1 MLPRLQAIGHTYD
14 LQLVITELLTHKS
27 MSAMASGEGPE
38 PILHLLLDRYIMALP
53 LDVYSIIGGIDWL
66 VEIQR
71 PDGCLAV
78 LQRATTMTL
87 NREYINTTLVPLLP
101 KLRAW
106 GASKSMADILPPTYQ
121 SIVSAWL
128 GIALGPFPA
137 VNTALAELA
146 ELDKRWRCSCF
157 ECTQARQ
164 FLTRGT
170 AKSIDLRQIGAPA
183 RRHVETYLT
192 MYARQSSKFD
202 TLRGQG
208 KQGLTVSSA
217 GLLTSA
223 DSTSPYCRFLDRTCF
238 PSFQDGNPSKRRRK
252 AFSIASPRIQKNS
265 LVCLVR
271 CTIMHWLSCA
281 EPLYL
286 V

>member
-1 MLPRLQAIGHTYD
+1 MGQCVL
-14 LQLVITELLTHKS
+14 
-27 MSAMASGEGPE
+27 
-38 PILHLLLDRYIMALP
+38 
-53 LDVYSIIGGIDWL
+53 
-66 VEIQR
+66 EIQR

-78 LQRATTMTL
+78 LQRATSTTL

-106 GASKSMADILPPTYQ
+106 GASKSMTDILPPTYQ

-128 GIALGPFPA
+128 GIALGPFPI
-137 VNTALAELA
+137 VNTALTELA
-146 ELDKRWRCSCF
+146 ELDKCWRCSCAQ
-157 ECTQARQ
+157 CAQVRQ

-183 RRHVETYLT
+183 RRHIETYLT

-223 DSTSPYCRFLDRTCF
+223 YPTSPYYRFLNRTCF
-238 PSFQDGNPSKRRRK
+238 PSFQDGNPSKRGHK
-252 AFSIASPRIQKNS
+252 AFSIASPKIPKNL

-271 CTIMHWLSCA
+271 CTIMHWLSCV